1 MEYAP
6 RKIRIPDGAVKG
18 EEVLIRPHHL
28 DTNHHVNNGQY
39 VRIAIDSLQKDCHI
53 SQLRAEYK
61 KQVRLHEVLT
71 PYIVRTEKGG
81 YVVDLRNQENETCC
95 IVEIEENGENA

>member
-1 MEYAP
+1 M
-6 RKIRIPDGAVKG
+6 
-18 EEVLIRPHHL
+18 
-28 DTNHHVNNGQY
+28 NNGQY

-53 SQLRAEYK
+53 SQIRAEYK

>member
-1 MEYAP
+1 MFL
-6 RKIRIPDGAVKG
+6 VKR
-18 EEVLIRPHHL
+18 LIW
-28 DTNHHVNNGQY
+28 
-39 VRIAIDSLQKDCHI
+39 
-53 SQLRAEYK
+53 